1 MDTVDQLLS
10 RYWTSTTRVL
20 KNLVTITTF
29 KRMKYFRDGLN
40 SVVSELIQAGIEEA
54 NKKAISRAAKVQF
67 LFSSDVLHKKNHLK
81 FHFFKRSVN
90 WGTLTLTSR
99 TWSVEVPSK
108 LVIFNNRCGCT
119 SCPSFALATGYNV
132 FVTSLEA
139 LTGPAIA
146 CSRKR
151 WLWL

>member
-1 MDTVDQLLS
+1 
-10 RYWTSTTRVL
+10 
-20 KNLVTITTF
+20 
-29 KRMKYFRDGLN
+29 MKYIRDGLN

-67 LFSSDVLHKKNHLK
+67 LFSSDVLHKKIIWNFTFLK
-81 FHFFKRSVN
+81 EASIGAPSH
-90 WGTLTLTSR
+90 SR

-108 LVIFNNRCGCT
+108 LFIFNTRCDCT
-119 SCPSFALATGYNV
+119 SCTSWVPPRQVLQCLALATGYNV

-139 LTGPAIA
+139 LTGPAMLG
-146 CSRKR
+146 SRQH